1 MIHAYNE
8 LYLNEAA
15 RCLAHAFDY
24 ALNECGFEPDWFGS
38 IFASSPKSSQFA
50 KGNPLYLAG
59 KSGEELVQEIL
70 LEVCPNKKFPMPV
83 FREERTKEYW
93 AGWALAHYQWHSSR
107 CFKDILS
114 KAPLSEIISMHLVF
128 HEMDITRFYESM
140 DRRLEERQGKTKLA
154 EIRESRGLSQ
164 GKLAS
169 LSTVGLRSIQLYEQ
183 RINDIDKA
191 QGQTLFK
198 LSLVL
203 GCSIEDLLENPASI

>member
-24 ALNECGFEPDWFGS
+24 ALNECGFEPLWFGS
-38 IFASSPKSSQFA
+38 IFASSPKSNQFA

-70 LEVCPNKKFPMPV
+70 FEVYPSKKFPKPV
-83 FREERTKEYW
+83 FREERSKEYW
-93 AGWALAHYQWHSSR
+93 AGWALAHYQWRSSR
-107 CFKDILS
+107 SFKDILS
-114 KAPLSEIISMHLVF
+114 KVNLSEILSMHPTF

-140 DRRLEERQGKTKLA
+140 DKRLEERKGKTKLA

-169 LSTVGLRSIQLYEQ
+169 LSSVGLRSIQLYEQ

>member
-1 MIHAYNE
+1 MIRAYSE

-24 ALNECGFEPDWFGS
+24 ALNEYGFEPDWFAS
-38 IFASSPKSSQFA
+38 IFASSQKSNQFA
-50 KGNPLYLAG
+50 KGNPLYLVG

-70 LEVCPNKKFPMPV
+70 LEAYPNKKFPKPV
-83 FREERTKEYW
+83 FREERSTEYW
-93 AGWALAHYQWHSSR
+93 AGWALAHYQWRSSR
-107 CFKDILS
+107 SFKDILS
-114 KAPLSEIISMHLVF
+114 KVNLSEILSMYPTF
-128 HEMDITRFYESM
+128 HEMDITHFYESM
-140 DRRLEERQGKTKLA
+140 DKRLEERQGKTKLA

-169 LSTVGLRSIQLYEQ
+169 LSSVGLRSIQLYEQ
-183 RINDIDKA
+183 RINDIGKA